1 MSISPGPTLAMPG
14 LRSYGRLLNDLDTI
28 LRVRA
33 TVYLLVVCDLR
44 EVVEDTVLV
53 LWVRDRRE
61 VGHGVAVVALAAGE
75 HVSPQL
81 AAVARAVLH
90 CAKLLP

>member
-1 MSISPGPTLAMPG
+1 MPG
-14 LRSYGRLLNDLDTI
+14 LRSYAYGRLLNDLDTI

-53 LWVRDRRE
+53 LEIRDRRV
-61 VGHGVAVVALAAGE
+61 VGHGVAVVALAVGE
-75 HVSPQL
+75 HGSPQPL
-81 AAVARAVLH
+81 PAVAVLPT
-90 CAKLLP
+90 AKLLP